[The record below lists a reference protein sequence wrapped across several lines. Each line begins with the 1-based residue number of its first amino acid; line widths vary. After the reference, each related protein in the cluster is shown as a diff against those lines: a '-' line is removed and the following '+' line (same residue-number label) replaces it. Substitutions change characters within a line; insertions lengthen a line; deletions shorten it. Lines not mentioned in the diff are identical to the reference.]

1 MNMCTIRL
9 EWRQKDRIFGR
20 LFSRVITDGVDINLH
35 KNKTKK
41 RGASIQS
48 FLIKGCICLILLA
61 RGDTFSNRITISN
74 YINDKW
80 PLRALLFPLRQ
91 HNRSFSRSRNSHYTN
106 EAACKTF
113 FENMSSIYMRINNRF
128 HSNGFAYSLALKQR
142 LEVTRECPT
151 AYTRWS
157 DGILIHIRREYC
169 SNTEHI

>member
-1 MNMCTIRL
+1 MNMCAIRL

-20 LFSRVITDGVDINLH
+20 LFSRVITDSVDINVH
-35 KNKTKK
+35 KNKRKK

-48 FLIKGCICLILLA
+48 FLIEDCICLILLA
-61 RGDTFSNRITISN
+61 RGDTFSNRITIGN

-113 FENMSSIYMRINNRF
+113 FENLSFIYMRINNRF
-128 HSNGFAYSLALKQR
+128 HSNGFAHSLALKQR
-142 LEVTRECPT
+142 LEVTRECPI
-151 AYTRWS
+151 AYTPWS